1 MNKKKCGNCKALEEH
16 TTYRFLYKCCIY
28 GELEHL
34 DSFKYMGTT
43 IHQPLR
49 HKDCTKQCRT
59 NMDVVNRQK
68 EKYES
73 QHE

>member
-16 TTYRFLYKCCIY
+16 TTYRFLDKCCIY

-34 DSFKYMGTT
+34 DCFKWMGHTVYRP
-43 IHQPLR
+43 IR

>member
-16 TTYRFLYKCCIY
+16 LKLSGFSRCCIY
-28 GELEHL
+28 GELQHINERK
-34 DSFKYMGTT
+34 FMGIA
-43 IHQPLR
+43 IHEPLR

-59 NMDVVNRQK
+59 IKECMDRVR

-73 QHE
+73 